1 MPKITIESEGSFEV
15 KFGQRLVLAIEEAG
29 IDILHRCG
37 SYAACTTCRV
47 EFLEGEPQLMTEA
60 EQNIIRKRI
69 EMGDEQIVNAR
80 LSCQIYVEQDMHI
93 KVLQR
98 LRDSRQSSPGRTPKP
113 HVTPEPRWIGDETM
127 TFFENRVTVANELGN
142 LNIRANA
149 LSGLGLKLYD
159 QHKFKKAK
167 SKFLEAEAIFL
178 ELKDQAGLAKV
189 KNLLANT
196 YWFEG
201 QLDKSIELRKSTL
214 AIYSDL
220 NNLNQYA
227 GVLEQIAFDH
237 NQINEYD
244 IAQTYFLKAKEIYE
258 QLNSS
263 FGIATAIKDVALT
276 HRFKDEYDEALKF
289 LVESKSIFQTNNRQ
303 EEVAK
308 ILQHIGH
315 VYVLKGDFERALSN
329 YLEGMEILKQLN
341 SKFYLSRIASAV
353 GKAFSLKGELNQAL
367 DYYNEAITIIDEME
381 MNSPVYEQINPLIG
395 IGNVHSIQG
404 ELDLAIGNYNR
415 AQLISEEIQW
425 KFGEIDA
432 LNGLGDAYFKK
443 RELGKSITYLTRAL
457 EKRQEIGDKLDI
469 AESLF
474 TLIVVF
480 VERNNR
486 DKAKE
491 ILKNL
496 SQINNELTSK
506 QVNLKSRLAEG
517 IVLKGSNRMKDKMK
531 AQQIYEDILSEEVF
545 DHTLIVL
552 TLLNLC
558 EILIIELQS
567 LQDKEVLEEIN
578 QLVNRLHEIA
588 KLQQSYQL
596 LTEVHIIKS
605 RLALIDNQVDEAVAL
620 LDEVLTLVEAKNL
633 DYLSTKITS
642 QRVFIMS
649 QIETWSDLASQNVSL
664 RKMIEQ
670 TQLQDYIKTS
680 QQIVRFEEQIQESK
694 DKPYSVTGRQ

>member
-1 MPKITIESEGSFEV
+1 M
-15 KFGQRLVLAIEEAG
+15 
-29 IDILHRCG
+29 
-37 SYAACTTCRV
+37 
-47 EFLEGEPQLMTEA
+47 
-60 EQNIIRKRI
+60 
-69 EMGDEQIVNAR
+69 
-80 LSCQIYVEQDMHI
+80 
-93 KVLQR
+93 
-98 LRDSRQSSPGRTPKP
+98 
-113 HVTPEPRWIGDETM
+113 
-127 TFFENRVTVANELGN
+127 
-142 LNIRANA
+142 
-149 LSGLGLKLYD
+149 
-159 QHKFKKAK
+159 
-167 SKFLEAEAIFL
+167 
-178 ELKDQAGLAKV
+178 
-189 KNLLANT
+189 
-196 YWFEG
+196 
-201 QLDKSIELRKSTL
+201 
-214 AIYSDL
+214 
-220 NNLNQYA
+220 
-227 GVLEQIAFDH
+227 
-237 NQINEYD
+237 
-244 IAQTYFLKAKEIYE
+244 
-258 QLNSS
+258 
-263 FGIATAIKDVALT
+263 
-276 HRFKDEYDEALKF
+276 
-289 LVESKSIFQTNNRQ
+289 
-303 EEVAK
+303 
-308 ILQHIGH
+308 
-315 VYVLKGDFERALSN
+315 
-329 YLEGMEILKQLN
+329 
-341 SKFYLSRIASAV
+341 
-353 GKAFSLKGELNQAL
+353 
-367 DYYNEAITIIDEME
+367 
-381 MNSPVYEQINPLIG
+381 
-395 IGNVHSIQG
+395 
-404 ELDLAIGNYNR
+404 
-415 AQLISEEIQW
+415 
-425 KFGEIDA
+425 
-432 LNGLGDAYFKK
+432 GDAYFKK

-517 IVLKGSNRMKDKMK
+517 IILKGSNRMKDKMK

-567 LQDKEVLEEIN
+567 LQDAEVLEEIN

-680 QQIVRFEEQIQESK
+680 QQIVRFEEQIQEAK
-694 DKPYSVTGRQ
+694 DKPYSVTSR